1 MCKATQVPF
10 FWMSAVVSRDRKM
23 TQGWSRDH
31 EKAKSPPIPSPPE
44 ASKGLGFGFGF
55 MLLKPDQ
62 PGKQKQCRNRTS
74 PSATSQTP
82 GETAVSTVKNSS
94 TVMS

>member
-31 EKAKSPPIPSPPE
+31 EKAKSPSIPSPPE
-44 ASKGLGFGFGF
+44 GSKCRDFGFRF
-55 MLLKPDQ
+55 TLLKPDQ
-62 PGKQKQCRNRTS
+62 LGKQNNAENRTS
-74 PSATSQTP
+74 PSATL
-82 GETAVSTVKNSS
+82 
-94 TVMS
+94 